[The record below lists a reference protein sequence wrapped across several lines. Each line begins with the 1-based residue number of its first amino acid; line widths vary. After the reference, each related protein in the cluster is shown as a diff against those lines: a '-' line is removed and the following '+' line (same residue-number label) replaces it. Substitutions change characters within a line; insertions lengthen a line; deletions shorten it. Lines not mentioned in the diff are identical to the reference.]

1 MAEGATSAS
10 RIASAAASAKSSELV
25 RSCLPNLVM
34 PTPMTATRRIDPPTL
49 GNDVSLHHDTRA
61 RGESSATG
69 RAPPPRGTVR
79 THEGSGDGVT
89 LEEGLIALLAA
100 VAGILLFV
108 GLAQAL
114 DARRPRRRRRRVVPR
129 PEVSATPSAP
139 STPVVAELA
148 APRIPYTGPER
159 RRSLRPGSRAR
170 ARAAPSVASP
180 PPEAVETP
188 APGPVVVNA
197 PMEEPPAAHPS
208 AGVAPPV
215 DASAPAPPP
224 STALSQS
231 AGPMVT
237 AVERVL
243 ALQSEGQHAEVLEAA
258 VPHLES
264 SPGSEMYETSSFSRA
279 ALWALVAVSRHALGD
294 VEGTQEAVEAAVR
307 EAPDGVAEGC
317 PERITAVAVGA
328 ARQLLGAA
336 DSMSTASAERVAF
349 LRMAVLWLE
358 WRRAASSA
366 TEEISAL
373 LDKARESLWEGYVL
387 AGRGLLQ
394 RRQFAASRS
403 LVRQALESE
412 DLPAS
417 RRAPLTALAAQGVER
432 QIGRLVATARG
443 TAAPEAAALDALE
456 RAREILAA
464 TSAESIAPRRW
475 HASNQR
481 IWNGYMRLAR
491 RQIES
496 FELEAA
502 VRPLL
507 RALHLRDLELGLERR
522 TRDLLARTI
531 ERIADRAGET
541 IGRLLKTGDRDAAM
555 QRWQDVRGLIQKAR
569 DQGMSHEELA
579 EAFSRARQMLEQIE
593 AVKR

>member
-1 MAEGATSAS
+1 
-10 RIASAAASAKSSELV
+10 V
-25 RSCLPNLVM
+25 
-34 PTPMTATRRIDPPTL
+34 
-49 GNDVSLHHDTRA
+49 
-61 RGESSATG
+61 
-69 RAPPPRGTVR
+69 
-79 THEGSGDGVT
+79 
-89 LEEGLIALLAA
+89 
-100 VAGILLFV
+100 
-108 GLAQAL
+108 
-114 DARRPRRRRRRVVPR
+114 
-129 PEVSATPSAP
+129 
-139 STPVVAELA
+139 
-148 APRIPYTGPER
+148 
-159 RRSLRPGSRAR
+159 
-170 ARAAPSVASP
+170 
-180 PPEAVETP
+180 
-188 APGPVVVNA
+188 
-197 PMEEPPAAHPS
+197 
-208 AGVAPPV
+208 
-215 DASAPAPPP
+215 
-224 STALSQS
+224 SQS
-231 AGPMVT
+231 GPAIT
-237 AVERVL
+237 AVEHVL
-243 ALQSEGQHAEVLEAA
+243 ALQREGQHAEVLEMVA
-258 VPHLES
+258 PQLES
-264 SPGSEMYETSSFSRA
+264 LPGSETYETSSFSRA
-279 ALWALVAVSRHALGD
+279 ALWGLVGVSRHALGD

-317 PERITAVAVGA
+317 PERITAVAGGA
-328 ARQLLGAA
+328 ARQLLAAA
-336 DSMSTASAERVAF
+336 DSMSAASAERVAF

-358 WRRAASSA
+358 WRLAASSA

-394 RRQFAASRS
+394 RRQFAAARS

-417 RRAPLTALAAQGVER
+417 RRAPLTALAAHGVVR

-443 TAAPEAAALDALE
+443 TATPEAEALDALE

-541 IGRLLKTGDRDAAM
+541 IGRLLKNGDRDAAM

-579 EAFSRARQMLEQIE
+579 QAFNRARQMLEQIE

>member
-1 MAEGATSAS
+1 
-10 RIASAAASAKSSELV
+10 
-25 RSCLPNLVM
+25 
-34 PTPMTATRRIDPPTL
+34 
-49 GNDVSLHHDTRA
+49 
-61 RGESSATG
+61 
-69 RAPPPRGTVR
+69 
-79 THEGSGDGVT
+79 VT

-114 DARRPRRRRRRVVPR
+114 DARRPRRRRRRLVPR
-129 PEVSATPSAP
+129 PEDSAMTFTP
-139 STPVVAELA
+139 STPMVAELA

-159 RRSLRPGSRAR
+159 RRSLRPGSRP
-170 ARAAPSVASP
+170 RAAPSVASP

-208 AGVAPPV
+208 AGAAPPV

-231 AGPMVT
+231 SGPAVT

-243 ALQSEGQHAEVLEAA
+243 ALQREGQHAEVLEAA

-336 DSMSTASAERVAF
+336 DSMSPASAERVAF

-358 WRRAASSA
+358 WRRASSA

-417 RRAPLTALAAQGVER
+417 RRAPLTALAAQGVVR

-541 IGRLLKTGDRDAAM
+541 IGRLLKNGDRDAAM

-579 EAFSRARQMLEQIE
+579 QAFSRARQMLEQIE